1 MIQYSIVRIKETR
14 VAAVL
19 VERKDLSGPG
29 ADSLLRRLECQ
40 LSHPVMLVCP
50 DATALAGARAYAE
63 FDPMPY
69 LYELLRARDVDW
81 ALLPKEHCHSK
92 EA

>member
-1 MIQYSIVRIKETR
+1 MIQYSIVRIKEAR

-19 VERKDLSGPG
+19 VQKKDLGGSE
-29 ADSLLRRLECQ
+29 ADSLIQRLENQ
-40 LSHPVMLVCP
+40 LCLPVMLVSP
-50 DATALAGARAYAE
+50 DSMALAGARAYAE

-69 LYELLRARDVDW
+69 LYELLAMGDVDW
-81 ALLPKEHCHSK
+81 APLPMNFYQVE

>member
-1 MIQYSIVRIKETR
+1 VIQYSIVRVRETR

-19 VERKDLSGPG
+19 VERKHLSGSSASPLIQLLENEL
-29 ADSLLRRLECQ
+29 SL
-40 LSHPVMLVCP
+40 PVMLVAQ
-50 DATALAGARAYAE
+50 DEAALAGARAYAE

-69 LYELLRARDVDW
+69 LYELLGTSDIDW
-81 ALLPKEHCHSK
+81 MTLPHERRHVQ